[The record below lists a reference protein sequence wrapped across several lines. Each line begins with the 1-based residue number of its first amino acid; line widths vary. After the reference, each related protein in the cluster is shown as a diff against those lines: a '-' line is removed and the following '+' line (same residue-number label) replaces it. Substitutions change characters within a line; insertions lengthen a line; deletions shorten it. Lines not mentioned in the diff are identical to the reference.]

1 MATFDMTLLF
11 EICDLLFDIC
21 SLVFEFCT
29 IKVLN
34 LETLR

>member
-1 MATFDMTLLF
+1 MVLNELLID
-11 EICDLLFDIC
+11 ICDLLFDIC
-21 SLVFEFCT
+21 SLLFEFCT

>member
-1 MATFDMTLLF
+1 MVLNELLID
-11 EICDLLFDIC
+11 ICDLLFDIC